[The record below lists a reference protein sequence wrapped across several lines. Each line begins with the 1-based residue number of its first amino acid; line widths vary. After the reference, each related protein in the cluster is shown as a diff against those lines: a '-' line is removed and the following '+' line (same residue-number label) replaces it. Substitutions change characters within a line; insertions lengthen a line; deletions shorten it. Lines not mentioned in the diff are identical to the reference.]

1 MWKNQG
7 PFIKKYYNIILI
19 FQVLPTTLREIKSLI
34 FEYPEVSLNSAKPL
48 TPLTKEM
55 KDQSEAV
62 SGVRPIL
69 PMPDLVSAPKM
80 LVPIN
85 LEKQELINQVLIQ
98 LDNVAEEIFQSPESC
113 TSKGIVTNRN
123 TC

>member
-1 MWKNQG
+1 MA
-7 PFIKKYYNIILI
+7 FSSAVAHAILI

-34 FEYPEVSLNSAKPL
+34 FEYPESSLNSAKPL

-62 SGVRPIL
+62 SGVRPLL

-98 LDNVAEEIFQSPESC
+98 LDSVAEEIFQSPESC
-113 TSKGIVTNRN
+113 TSKGIVNSQFG
-123 TC
+123 CGI